1 LRRGNLGGIERFSF
15 AVAAF
20 ARVIGSLLTAAGDFP
35 TVRALMSC
43 RFARISLAL
52 AFASCL
58 LAAVWAAEPPVAAP
72 DQELVLL
79 RNGEVLKG
87 RVLRDE
93 GCYRIALSDGEVR
106 VRLSEAEL
114 VCRSLD
120 EAYEFKRNRLAL
132 GRAEDHLDL
141 AEWCLRQELPG
152 YAAKE
157 IAAAMALDPQNP
169 RIEFLDR
176 RLRQLLETPPPGPAE
191 KVAETPLV
199 TNADLDRLVH
209 GMPPGTV
216 EAFTS
221 TIQPLIMNS
230 CATSG
235 CHGPGSK
242 SSYVILR
249 IPSDR
254 TNTRRLTQRNLEST
268 VQMLDYQNPQQS
280 RLLTAAS
287 RAHGTARSAIF
298 DPQTV
303 KYRQLYSWI
312 VLVTQKAPGAPDL
325 SEQPATV
332 GLPGSSAKNLNQ
344 AGDPPALSDPEVRAT
359 RPSYRSRVARS
370 STHTSD
376 ATSSS
381 TQRPADLDSG
391 VAKPNPTL
399 PPLELNSSAGDQNRS
414 STERLNP
421 PGSNDTSP
429 KR

>member
-1 LRRGNLGGIERFSF
+1 
-15 AVAAF
+15 
-20 ARVIGSLLTAAGDFP
+20 
-35 TVRALMSC
+35 MSC

-58 LAAVWAAEPPVAAP
+58 LAAVWAAEPPAAATK
-72 DQELVLL
+72 QEMVLL
-79 RNGEVLKG
+79 RNGEILKG
-87 RVLRDE
+87 RILRDD
-93 GCYRIALSDGEVR
+93 GCYRIALADGEVR

-114 VCRSLD
+114 VCKSLD

-152 YAAKE
+152 YTAKE
-157 IAAAMALDPQNP
+157 ISAAMALDPQNP

-176 RLRQLLETPPPGPAE
+176 RLRQFLETPPPAPAE
-191 KVAETPLV
+191 RTAETPHV
-199 TNADLDRLVH
+199 TNADLDRLVQ

-254 TNTRRLTQRNLEST
+254 TNTRRLTQRNLESA

-287 RAHGTARSAIF
+287 RPHGTARSAIF

-312 VLVTQKAPGAPDL
+312 ALVTQKTPGAPDL

-344 AGDPPALSDPEVRAT
+344 ASDTPASSESDA
-359 RPSYRSRVARS
+359 RPARSTYRSRVARS
-370 STHTSD
+370 SPRSSD
-376 ATSSS
+376 PTGSGPEI
-381 TQRPADLDSG
+381 PANSDSG
-391 VAKPNPTL
+391 AGKTNAGFAPL
-399 PPLELNSSAGDQNRS
+399 PPAE
-414 STERLNP
+414 P
-421 PGSNDTSP
+421 PKDLGAQSHH
-429 KR
+429 

>member
-1 LRRGNLGGIERFSF
+1 
-15 AVAAF
+15 
-20 ARVIGSLLTAAGDFP
+20 
-35 TVRALMSC
+35 MSC

-52 AFASCL
+52 AITSCL
-58 LAAVWAAEPPVAAP
+58 LAAVWAAEPPAAASE
-72 DQELVLL
+72 QELVLL

-87 RVLRDE
+87 RVLRDD
-93 GCYRIALSDGEVR
+93 GCYRIALADGEVR
-106 VRLSEAEL
+106 IRFSEAEL
-114 VCRSLD
+114 VCRNLD

-157 IAAAMALDPQNP
+157 ISAAMVLDPKSP

-176 RLRQLLETPPPGPAE
+176 RLRQSLETPPPAPAG
-191 KVAETPLV
+191 KTAETPLV
-199 TNADLDRLVH
+199 TNADLDRLVQ

-216 EAFTS
+216 EAFTA

-287 RAHGTARSAIF
+287 RPHGTARSAIF

-312 VLVTQKAPGAPDL
+312 ALVTQKAPGAPDL
-325 SEQPATV
+325 SDQPATV

-344 AGDPPALSDPEVRAT
+344 ASDPPIFSGPEPRAT

-370 STHTSD
+370 SQHGGD
-376 ATSSS
+376 GDSSEK
-381 TQRPADLDSG
+381 QRAPISDSG
-391 VAKPNPTL
+391 PGQLYPPSAPLEPNQPAGNSERSTVKSSNQPAGQ
-399 PPLELNSSAGDQNRS
+399 PPLEPSKQ
-414 STERLNP
+414 
-421 PGSNDTSP
+421 GSQQP
-429 KR
+429 